1 MLNTSKAASIVKIYN
16 SKDTELYY
24 KTLSGKENLGKIFGV
39 SNIPNHNQ
47 TFVITTNNKTFFKA
61 LTAKQ

>member
-24 KTLSGKENLGKIFGV
+24 KTLSGKGNLGKIFGI
-39 SNIPNHNQ
+39 SNIPNHN
-47 TFVITTNNKTFFKA
+47 
-61 LTAKQ
+61 

>member
-24 KTLSGKENLGKIFGV
+24 EILSGEVNVGKIFGI
-39 SNIPNHNQ
+39 SNIPNHN
-47 TFVITTNNKTFFKA
+47 
-61 LTAKQ
+61 